1 MKIGVCVDGDGHFNA
16 AKITDRP
23 GIIQVLKAIMDGDYF
38 EDAKEDLDDNLFDKA
53 DDYMLFTD
61 EEWLE
66 FVHNFVQRN
75 TFELVEI

>member
-23 GIIQVLKAIMDGDYF
+23 SVMKVLKAIMDGDYF
-38 EDAKEDLDDNLFDKA
+38 EDVTEELDDSLYERI
-53 DDYMLFTD
+53 DDYMLFTE

-66 FVHNFVQRN
+66 FVHTFEQRN
-75 TFELVEI
+75 TFELIEI